1 MPTSFSMDSIKN
13 YLIYSSDKTY
23 DNQSVRAYKS
33 LRAYSHMEGGHVRMM
48 MNINKCAEST
58 IFMFVRGYCLPSQ
71 STTHVYPVHVCLDKH
86 SGVEYGAACRCVA
99 GLGECCTHVAAV
111 LFKLDDLM
119 TRGLK
124 AIPEDLARTEK
135 SCAWIAPANLAS
147 VKAVPLDEVLTYK
160 PVVDKVKPEKPA
172 IGLEMF
178 HPVPLHLLKPAPGRA
193 GELAAKLRQTSPTCT
208 FAWSFDVQ
216 QYAQPPAEPLATP
229 ASLVPRWVT
238 MTWRTHGTLQSLHL
252 SQQLQHMSLH
262 RMLVCV
268 VHCSSEPCTQITLA
282 LCQPEKAVHDQL

>member
-1 MPTSFSMDSIKN
+1 M
-13 YLIYSSDKTY
+13 
-23 DNQSVRAYKS
+23 RAYKP

-147 VKAVPLDEVLTYK
+147 VKAVPLDEVLAYK
-160 PVVDKVKPEKPA
+160 PVVDKAKPEKPA

-216 QYAQPPAEPLATP
+216 QYAQPPAEPHATP
-229 ASLVPRWVT
+229 ASLEPLAKMGDYDLAYSRDITVT
-238 MTWRTHGTLQSLHL
+238 ASVSAAPAYESPQDACVCGTLLFGTLYPNHPCPL
-252 SQQLQHMSLH
+252 S
-262 RMLVCV
+262 
-268 VHCSSEPCTQITLA
+268 T
-282 LCQPEKAVHDQL
+282 